1 MKEFCFL
8 EEVYGFKRYRN
19 VYYGRYQG
27 FYCIFTGDFHTG
39 DCKLSF
45 GAYKDGDEAALTRLL
60 EPLSALKRVKFK
72 IEKAKILIN
81 YKILTGLTTS
91 KTNEKNKEFFDRITG
106 IIIPI
111 LKENGYQSGGFVN
124 GKDDGSIRLARLGL
138 EYLFLT
144 EIEFQDL
151 SMDLKTKKE
160 ADKEKRENFLLGI
173 LGVIGV
179 AICGVI
185 LYTLVGRAGYYV
197 WMVPAVL
204 SVGASNVYKKL
215 AGKLTIKAFAFMFLI
230 LTAALIA
237 GTYLEYAWR
246 FYDILKAECDIAFSE
261 AVKEIGP
268 LILEDPEVKTSFLK
282 DFGINGGILILLTI
296 IMFFSSY
303 KGELRFQKLEW
314 VLIKN

>member
-1 MKEFCFL
+1 MKKFSFF
-8 EEVYGFKRYRN
+8 EEVYGFKRHRN
-19 VYYGRYQG
+19 VYYGRHQG
-27 FYCIFTGDFHTG
+27 LYCIFTSELHTG
-39 DCKLSF
+39 ECKLSL
-45 GAYKDGDEAALTRLL
+45 GAYKDGDETALTRLL
-60 EPLSALKRVKFK
+60 EPLNGLKRAKFK
-72 IEKAKILIN
+72 VEKARIIIN
-81 YKILTGLTTS
+81 YKMLTALTTS
-91 KTNEKNKEFFDRITG
+91 KENEKNKEFFDRIIS
-106 IIIPI
+106 IILPI
-111 LKENGYQSGGFVN
+111 LKENGYQSGGFAN

-144 EIEFQDL
+144 ENEFHDL
-151 SMDLKTKKE
+151 GMDLKIKKE
-160 ADKEKRENFLLGI
+160 ADKEKSENFLLGI

-197 WMVPAVL
+197 WMVPALL

-215 AGKLTIKAFAFMFLI
+215 AGKLTIKAFVCMFVI

-246 FYDILKAECDIAFSE
+246 FYDILKAEFNISFSE
-261 AVKEIGP
+261 AFKEIGP
-268 LILEDPEVKTSFLK
+268 LIFEDSEVKASFLK

-303 KGELRFQKLEW
+303 KGELRFQDLEW
-314 VLIKN
+314 V